1 MTLGEAA
8 TVLNIAAWLVAIG
21 YVLGWSQRR
30 RAPGK

>member
-21 YVLGWSQRR
+21 YVFGWSQRP

>member
-21 YVLGWSQRR
+21 YVFGWSAHS
-30 RAPGK
+30 RAVTK